1 MNPLGSAAALVA
13 SAAALVRSKLVALAT
28 APKRFSVMIRRA
40 VYDVRTGKR
49 TSWDVTKSVLMTLF
63 GLAMVLVLL
72 FPLFWITSAS
82 LAEGSRLF
90 NTSGI
95 FPDPSTY
102 NLGAYRWVIFESDFF
117 FVDGDWGYPQL
128 VIGGGG
134 GLLPFSFRWAGT
146 ETGPGALFNSLYI
159 VSVTLAA
166 GFGMIVPAAYAFS
179 RRQFVGR
186 KRILYG
192 YVLFTQI
199 GAGLSIATLVALYS
213 LFSTYGLTN
222 NLFVLGLFYAASAI
236 PFNTWLLKT
245 YMDNIP
251 VSYEEAAMV
260 DGASFLDTIR
270 EVILPLTKPGLAVV
284 LIFVWLAGWNE
295 FIIAQTL
302 LRPENYPLS
311 VELYNIATE
320 GRFSTP
326 WTRFA
331 AFANLFALPVAI
343 VYFAAQRSVE
353 DGLSFG
359 GMEG

>member
-1 MNPLGSAAALVA
+1 MMDALRGAARLLIA
-13 SAAALVRSKLVALAT
+13 KLIHLT
-28 APKRFSVMIRRA
+28 MAPKRFVVMIRRA
-40 VYDVRTGKR
+40 IHDVQTGER
-49 TSWDVTKSVLMTLF
+49 SAWDVFKSVLMTAF
-63 GLAMVLVLL
+63 GVAMLLVLL
-72 FPLFWITSAS
+72 FPLYWITAAS
-82 LAEGSRLF
+82 LAEGTRLF
-90 NTSGI
+90 NTQGI
-95 FPDPSTY
+95 FPDPATY
-102 NLGAYRWVIFESDFF
+102 NLDAYRWVIFESDFF
-117 FVDGDWGYPQL
+117 FVDGDWGYPHL
-128 VIGGGG
+128 VIGGGT
-134 GLLPFSFRWAGT
+134 GLIPLGVDWIGT
-146 ETGPGALFNSLYI
+146 ETGPGALFNSLYL
-159 VSVTLAA
+159 VSVTIVA
-166 GFGMIVPAAYAFS
+166 GFAMIVPAAYAFS
-179 RRQFVGR
+179 RRSFIAR

-222 NLFVLGLFYAASAI
+222 DLFILGLFYAAGAI

-260 DGASFLDTIR
+260 DGAGFLQTIR
-270 EVILPLTKPGLAVV
+270 EVIIPLTKPGLAVI

-302 LRPENYPLS
+302 LSPENYPLS
-311 VELYNIATE
+311 VELYNLATE
-320 GRFSTP
+320 GRFQTP

-343 VYFAAQRSVE
+343 VYFLAQRSVE
-353 DGLSFG
+353 SGLSFG

>member
-1 MNPLGSAAALVA
+1 MSALAAVVSLLRA
-13 SAAALVRSKLVALAT
+13 KLVGFAT
-28 APKRFSVMIRRA
+28 APKRLVATVQRA
-40 VYDVRTGKR
+40 VYDLRTGKR
-49 TSWDVTKSVLMTLF
+49 TPWDVGKSVLMTAF
-63 GLAMVLVLL
+63 GLSMVLILL
-72 FPLFWITSAS
+72 FPLFWIFTAS
-82 LAEGSRLF
+82 LAEGTRLF
-90 NTSGI
+90 NTGGI
-95 FPDPSTY
+95 FPDPATY
-102 NLGAYRWVIFESDFF
+102 NLDAYRWVLFESNFF

-128 VIGGGG
+128 VLGGGSG
-134 GLLPFSFRWAGT
+134 IVPLGFRWAGT
-146 ETGPGALFNSLYI
+146 ETGPGAVFNSLYL
-159 VSVTLAA
+159 VSVTIAA

-179 RRQFVGR
+179 RRSFVGR

-213 LFSTYGLTN
+213 LFSSYGLTN
-222 NLFVLGLFYAASAI
+222 NLFVLGLFYAAGAI

-260 DGASFLDTIR
+260 DGASFLQTIR

-302 LRPENYPLS
+302 LSPENYPLS
-311 VELYNIATE
+311 VELYNLATE

>member
-1 MNPLGSAAALVA
+1 MSRDSAIRGAISLLVA
-13 SAAALVRSKLVALAT
+13 KLVHVAAT
-28 APKRFSVMIRRA
+28 PKRFVVMIQRA

-49 TSWDVTKSVLMTLF
+49 TVLDVGTSVFMTLF
-63 GLAMVLVLL
+63 GLAMLLVLL
-72 FPLFWITSAS
+72 FPLYWITAAS
-82 LAEGSRLF
+82 LAEGTRLF
-90 NTSGI
+90 NTQGI
-95 FPDPSTY
+95 FPDMATY
-102 NLGAYRWVIFESDFF
+102 NLDAYRWVIFESDFF

-128 VIGGGG
+128 LIGGGA
-134 GLLPFSFRWAGT
+134 GLLPLRIEWIGT
-146 ETGPGALFNSLYI
+146 ETGPGALFNSLYL
-159 VSVTLAA
+159 VSVTIVA
-166 GFGMIVPAAYAFS
+166 GFAMIVPGAYAFS
-179 RRQFVGR
+179 RRSFIAR

-222 NLFVLGLFYAASAI
+222 DLFILGLFYAAGTI

-260 DGASFLDTIR
+260 DGASFLQTIR
-270 EVILPLTKPGLAVV
+270 EVIIPLTKPGLAVI

-302 LRPENYPLS
+302 LSPENYPLS
-311 VELYNIATE
+311 VELYNLATE
-320 GRFSTP
+320 GRFQTP

-343 VYFAAQRSVE
+343 VYFLAQRSVE
-353 DGLSFG
+353 SGLSFG

>member
-1 MNPLGSAAALVA
+1 ML
-13 SAAALVRSKLVALAT
+13 RDKLVHLAT
-28 APKRFSVMIRRA
+28 APKRFLVMIERA
-40 VYDVRTGKR
+40 IHDVRTGKR
-49 TSWDVTKSVLMTLF
+49 SVWDLTKSVVMTLL
-63 GLAMVLVLL
+63 GVLMLLVLL
-72 FPLFWITSAS
+72 FPLYWITAAS
-82 LAEGSRLF
+82 LAEGTRLF
-90 NTSGI
+90 NTAGI

-102 NLGAYRWVIFESDFF
+102 NLQAYHWVVFESDFF
-117 FVDGDWGYPQL
+117 FVNGDWGYPQL

-134 GLLPFSFRWAGT
+134 LIPLSVGWAGT

-166 GFGMIVPAAYAFS
+166 GFLMVVPGAYAFS
-179 RRQFVGR
+179 RKGFIAR

-213 LFSTYGLTN
+213 LFSAYGLTN
-222 NLFVLGLFYAASAI
+222 NLFILGLFYAAGAI

-260 DGASFLDTIR
+260 DGASFLQTIR
-270 EVILPLTKPGLAVV
+270 EVIIPLTKPGLAVI
-284 LIFVWLAGWNE
+284 LIFIWLAGWNE

-302 LRPENYPLS
+302 LAPENYPLS
-311 VELYNIATE
+311 VELYNLATE
-320 GRFSTP
+320 GRFQTP

-343 VYFAAQRSVE
+343 VYFMAQRSVE
-353 DGLSFG
+353 SGLSFG

>member
-1 MNPLGSAAALVA
+1 MSALASVLALIRAKV
-13 SAAALVRSKLVALAT
+13 VGFAT
-28 APKRFSVMIRRA
+28 APKRFVATVRRA
-40 VYDVRTGKR
+40 VYDLRTGKR
-49 TSWDVTKSVLMTLF
+49 TPWDVGKSVLMTAF
-63 GLAMVLVLL
+63 GLAMVLILL
-72 FPLFWITSAS
+72 FPLLWIFAAS
-82 LAEGSRLF
+82 LAEGTRLF
-90 NTSGI
+90 NTGGI
-95 FPDPSTY
+95 FPDPMSY
-102 NLGAYRWVIFESDFF
+102 NLDAYRWVLFESNFF

-128 VIGGGG
+128 VIGGGS
-134 GLLPFSFRWAGT
+134 GLVPLGFRWAGT
-146 ETGPGALFNSLYI
+146 ETGPGAVFNSLYL
-159 VSVTLAA
+159 VSVTIAA

-179 RRQFVGR
+179 RRRFVGR

-213 LFSTYGLTN
+213 LFSSYGLTN
-222 NLFVLGLFYAASAI
+222 NLFVLGLFYAAGAI

-260 DGASFLDTIR
+260 DGASFLQTIR
-270 EVILPLTKPGLAVV
+270 EVIIPLTKPGLAVV

-302 LRPENYPLS
+302 LSPENYPLS
-311 VELYNIATE
+311 VELYNLATE

-326 WTRFA
+326 WTR
-331 AFANLFALPVAI
+331 
-343 VYFAAQRSVE
+343 FAAQRSVE

>member
-1 MNPLGSAAALVA
+1 MIDALRGAAAL
-13 SAAALVRSKLVALAT
+13 LVSKLVHFVT
-28 APKRFSVMIRRA
+28 APKRFVVMVQRA
-40 VYDVRTGKR
+40 IHDVRTGER
-49 TSWDVTKSVLMTLF
+49 TVFDVGKSVFMTVL
-63 GLAMVLVLL
+63 GVVMLLVLL
-72 FPLFWITSAS
+72 FPLYWITAAS
-82 LAEGSRLF
+82 FAEGTRLF
-90 NTSGI
+90 NTGGI
-95 FPDPSTY
+95 FPDPGTY
-102 NLGAYRWVIFESDFF
+102 NLDAYRWVIFESDFF

-128 VIGGGG
+128 LIGGGG
-134 GLLPFSFRWAGT
+134 LVPLSIDWIGT
-146 ETGPGALFNSLYI
+146 DTGPGALFNSLYL
-159 VSVTLAA
+159 VSVTIVA
-166 GFGMIVPAAYAFS
+166 GFAMIVPGAYAFS
-179 RRQFVGR
+179 RRSFIAR

-213 LFSTYGLTN
+213 LFSAYGVTN
-222 NLFVLGLFYAASAI
+222 NLFILGLFYAAGAI

-260 DGASFLDTIR
+260 DGASFLQTIR
-270 EVILPLTKPGLAVV
+270 EIIIPLTKPGLAVI

-302 LRPENYPLS
+302 LSPENYPLS
-311 VELYNIATE
+311 VELYNLATE
-320 GRFSTP
+320 GRFQTP

-343 VYFAAQRSVE
+343 VYFMAQRSVE
-353 DGLSFG
+353 SGLSFG

>member
-1 MNPLGSAAALVA
+1 MSVLQSVL
-13 SAAALVRSKLVALAT
+13 ALVRAKLVGFAT
-28 APKRFSVMIRRA
+28 APKRFVVTIQRA
-40 VYDVRTGKR
+40 IYDVRTGKR

-63 GLAMVLVLL
+63 GLAMVLLLL
-72 FPLFWITSAS
+72 FPLFWIFTAS
-82 LAEGSRLF
+82 LAEGTRLF

-95 FPDPSTY
+95 FPKPSTY
-102 NLGAYRWVIFESDFF
+102 NLEAYRWVFFESNFF
-117 FVDGDWGYPQL
+117 FEDGDWGYPQL
-128 VIGGGG
+128 VIGGGT
-134 GLLPFSFRWAGT
+134 GLVPLGFRWAGT
-146 ETGPGALFNSLYI
+146 ETGPGALFNSLYL
-159 VSVTLAA
+159 VSVTIVA

-179 RRQFVGR
+179 RRSFIGR

-213 LFSTYGLTN
+213 LFSSYGLTN
-222 NLFVLGLFYAASAI
+222 NLFVLGLFYAAGAI

-260 DGASFLDTIR
+260 DGASFVQTIR
-270 EVILPLTKPGLAVV
+270 EIIIPLTKPGLAVV

-302 LRPENYPLS
+302 LSPENYPLS
-311 VELYNIATE
+311 VELYNLATE

-331 AFANLFALPVAI
+331 AFANLFALPVAL

-359 GMEG
+359 GMDG

>member
-1 MNPLGSAAALVA
+1 MSAIR
-13 SAAALVRSKLVALAT
+13 SAVELLTAKLVHFAAT
-28 APKRFSVMIRRA
+28 PKRFIVMIQRA
-40 VYDVRTGKR
+40 VHDLRTGKR
-49 TSWDVTKSVLMTLF
+49 SVFDVTKSVLMTLF
-63 GLAMVLVLL
+63 GVAMLLVLL
-72 FPLFWITSAS
+72 FPLYWITAAS
-82 LAEGSRLF
+82 LAEGTRLF
-90 NTSGI
+90 NTAGI
-95 FPDPSTY
+95 FPDPATY
-102 NLGAYRWVIFESDFF
+102 NLDAYRWVIFESDFF
-117 FVDGDWGYPQL
+117 FESGDWGYPQL

-134 GLLPFSFRWAGT
+134 LIPLGINWVGT
-146 ETGPGALFNSLYI
+146 DTGPGALFNSLYI

-166 GFGMIVPAAYAFS
+166 GFFMVVPAAYAFS
-179 RRQFVGR
+179 RRSFIAR

-222 NLFVLGLFYAASAI
+222 NLFILGLFYAAGAI

-260 DGASFLDTIR
+260 DGASFYETIR
-270 EVILPLTKPGLAVV
+270 EIIIPLTKPGLAVI
-284 LIFVWLAGWNE
+284 LIFIWLAGWNE

-302 LRPENYPLS
+302 LSPENYPLS
-311 VELYNIATE
+311 VELYNLATE

-343 VYFAAQRSVE
+343 VYFMAQRSVE
-353 DGLSFG
+353 SGLSFG

>member
-1 MNPLGSAAALVA
+1 MSALGSVLALIRA
-13 SAAALVRSKLVALAT
+13 KLIAFAT
-28 APKRFSVMIRRA
+28 APQRFVVTIQRA
-40 VYDVRTGKR
+40 IYDVRTGKR
-49 TSWDVTKSVLMTLF
+49 TPWDVAKSVLMTAL
-63 GLAMVLVLL
+63 GLSMVLVLL
-72 FPLFWITSAS
+72 FPLFWIFTAS
-82 LAEGSRLF
+82 LAEGTRLF

-95 FPDPSTY
+95 FPEPSAY
-102 NLGAYRWVIFESDFF
+102 NLEAYRWVLFESDFF
-117 FVDGDWGYPQL
+117 FVEGDWGYPQL

-134 GLLPFSFRWAGT
+134 GLVPLSFRWAGT
-146 ETGPGALFNSLYI
+146 ETGPGALFNSLYL
-159 VSVTLAA
+159 VSVTIVA

-179 RRQFVGR
+179 RRSFIGR

-222 NLFVLGLFYAASAI
+222 NLFVLGLFYAAGTI

-260 DGASFLDTIR
+260 DGASFLETIR
-270 EVILPLTKPGLAVV
+270 EIIIPLTKPGLAVV

-302 LRPENYPLS
+302 LSPENYPLS
-311 VELYNIATE
+311 VELYNLATE

>member
-1 MNPLGSAAALVA
+1 MSALAAVA
-13 SAAALVRSKLVALAT
+13 SLLRAKLVGFAT
-28 APKRFSVMIRRA
+28 APKRLVATVQRA
-40 VYDVRTGKR
+40 VYDLRTGKR
-49 TSWDVTKSVLMTLF
+49 TPWDVGKSVLMTAF
-63 GLAMVLVLL
+63 GLAMVLILL
-72 FPLFWITSAS
+72 FPLFWIFTAS
-82 LAEGSRLF
+82 LAEGTRLF
-90 NTSGI
+90 NTGGI
-95 FPDPSTY
+95 FPDPATY
-102 NLGAYRWVIFESDFF
+102 NLDAYRWVLFESNFF

-128 VIGGGG
+128 VLGGGSG
-134 GLLPFSFRWAGT
+134 IVPLGFRWAGT
-146 ETGPGALFNSLYI
+146 ETGPGAVFNSLYL
-159 VSVTLAA
+159 VSVTIAA

-179 RRQFVGR
+179 RRSFVGR

-213 LFSTYGLTN
+213 LFSSYGLTN
-222 NLFVLGLFYAASAI
+222 NLFVLGLFYAAGAI

-260 DGASFLDTIR
+260 DGASFLQTIR

-302 LRPENYPLS
+302 LSPENYPLS
-311 VELYNIATE
+311 VELYNLATE

-331 AFANLFALPVAI
+331 AFADLFALPVAV

>member
-1 MNPLGSAAALVA
+1 
-13 SAAALVRSKLVALAT
+13 
-28 APKRFSVMIRRA
+28 
-40 VYDVRTGKR
+40 
-49 TSWDVTKSVLMTLF
+49 
-63 GLAMVLVLL
+63 
-72 FPLFWITSAS
+72 
-82 LAEGSRLF
+82 
-90 NTSGI
+90 
-95 FPDPSTY
+95 
-102 NLGAYRWVIFESDFF
+102 VIFESDFF

-128 VIGGGG
+128 VLGGSG
-134 GLLPFSFRWAGT
+134 GLVSFRWAGT
-146 ETGPGALFNSLYI
+146 ETGPGAVFNSLYI

-166 GFGMIVPAAYAFS
+166 GFAMIVPAAYAFS
-179 RRQFVGR
+179 RRQFVAR

>member
-1 MNPLGSAAALVA
+1 MSALASAAALAA
-13 SAAALVRSKLVALAT
+13 SVAALVRSKLVALAT
-28 APKRFSVMIRRA
+28 APQRFVVTVRRA

-49 TSWDVTKSVLMTLF
+49 TPWDVTKSVLMTLF

-72 FPLFWITSAS
+72 FPLFWITTAS
-82 LAEGSRLF
+82 LAEGTRLF

-102 NLGAYRWVIFESDFF
+102 NLDAYRWVIFESDFF

-128 VIGGGG
+128 VLGGGS
-134 GLLPFSFRWAGT
+134 GLVRFRWAGT

-213 LFSTYGLTN
+213 MFSTY
-222 NLFVLGLFYAASAI
+222 
-236 PFNTWLLKT
+236 
-245 YMDNIP
+245 
-251 VSYEEAAMV
+251 
-260 DGASFLDTIR
+260 
-270 EVILPLTKPGLAVV
+270 
-284 LIFVWLAGWNE
+284 
-295 FIIAQTL
+295 
-302 LRPENYPLS
+302 
-311 VELYNIATE
+311 
-320 GRFSTP
+320 
-326 WTRFA
+326 
-331 AFANLFALPVAI
+331 
-343 VYFAAQRSVE
+343 
-353 DGLSFG
+353 
-359 GMEG
+359 

>member
-1 MNPLGSAAALVA
+1 MSALGAALA
-13 SAAALVRSKLVALAT
+13 MVRAKLVGLAT
-28 APKRFSVMIRRA
+28 APKRFVVTIQRA
-40 VYDVRTGKR
+40 IYDLRTGKR
-49 TSWDVTKSVLMTLF
+49 TPWDVAKSVLMTAF
-63 GLAMVLVLL
+63 GLLMVLILL
-72 FPLFWITSAS
+72 FPLFWIFAAS
-82 LAEGSRLF
+82 LAEGTRLF

-95 FPDPSTY
+95 FPDPTTY
-102 NLGAYRWVIFESDFF
+102 NLDAYRWVLFESDFF
-117 FVDGDWGYPQL
+117 FIDGDWGYPQL
-128 VIGGGG
+128 VIGGGS
-134 GLLPFSFRWAGT
+134 GLVPLGFRWAGT
-146 ETGPGALFNSLYI
+146 ETGPGAVFNSLYL
-159 VSVTLAA
+159 VSVTIVA

-179 RRQFVGR
+179 RRSFIGR

-213 LFSTYGLTN
+213 LFSSYGLTN
-222 NLFVLGLFYAASAI
+222 NLFILGLFYAAGAI

-302 LRPENYPLS
+302 LSPDNYPLS
-311 VELYNIATE
+311 VELYNLATE